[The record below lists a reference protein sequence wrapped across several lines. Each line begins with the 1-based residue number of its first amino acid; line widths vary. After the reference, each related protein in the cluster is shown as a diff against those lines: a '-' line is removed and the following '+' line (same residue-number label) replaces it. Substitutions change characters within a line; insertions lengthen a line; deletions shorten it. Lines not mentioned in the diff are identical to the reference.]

1 MAKLQEKKSPSTYG
15 NTDRTQQTKSTP
27 KYHPLMY
34 LYLLILRIVRLLFP
48 SNRSDQTAGMHKAP
62 AHSQGMKSAPTAA
75 QSANPL
81 IHLREQLL
89 QIKRALYIIDHP
101 KEKKDENELH
111 DLLGKLDIPYAKD
124 TTTLQSDLTM
134 KREAIRAKI
143 DLELEV
149 TSTNRQSNPRP
160 H

>member
-1 MAKLQEKKSPSTYG
+1 MAKPQEKKSPSAYS
-15 NTDRTQQTKSTP
+15 NTERTQQTKSTP

-48 SNRSDQTAGMHKAP
+48 GNRSDQTAGTHQVP
-62 AHSQGMKSAPTAA
+62 AHSKDMQPASTAT
-75 QSANPL
+75 QSDNRL
-81 IHLREQLL
+81 THLRTQLL
-89 QIKRALYIIDHP
+89 LIRRALYIMDHP
-101 KEKKDENELH
+101 EQKKDENELH
-111 DLLGKLDIPYAKD
+111 DLLGKLDITYTKD

-149 TSTNRQSNPRP
+149 TSTNRQSGPRP